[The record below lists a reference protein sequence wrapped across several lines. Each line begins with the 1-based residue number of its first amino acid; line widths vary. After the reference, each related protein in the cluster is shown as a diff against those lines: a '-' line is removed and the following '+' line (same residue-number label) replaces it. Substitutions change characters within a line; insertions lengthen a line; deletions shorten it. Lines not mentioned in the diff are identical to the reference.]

1 MKIHRNNILANDESD
16 LPQGDVDQK
25 KRYRRLLRYTIAL
38 VSIVAITPLIIMT
51 MINFY
56 QYRKAYRSDIVY
68 PITRQTTNIK
78 QSLESFLH
86 QRVSALKLVAK
97 EKKYEDLTDLKKLVQ
112 TLRHLKESCPG
123 FIDLSVIDS
132 EGKQVAYVGPYNLL
146 GKDYKD
152 QEWFNETSIKGVH
165 ISEVFLGYRNLPH
178 FLIAILNETE
188 NLNYYIIRSTI
199 DTDELYRQITAQKLL
214 PSSDAFLINKD
225 GVLQTPSR
233 FHGDVLETTD
243 VPIPRYADEYGVI
256 ERDQVP
262 DAVEILGYAY
272 INNSPFILLE
282 TFHPESM
289 MGDWLSG
296 RNDILLI
303 LTISI
308 TVILIVIVWGSRHM
322 VRQIEI
328 SDQKR
333 TRILHQVEYT
343 SKMASIGRLAAG
355 VSHEINNPLA
365 IINENAGMI
374 QDILSVTS
382 DFPRKEKVLKNIN
395 SITRSV
401 ERCSKITHRLL
412 GFAKRIDTQTED
424 IRLDELIKEVAGFMS
439 RESMARNIKFIFE
452 NIESDIEIRSDRGQL
467 QQVFLNI
474 INNAVDAVDDGGVI
488 RINIIRSSE
497 EFVKVSISDNGEGIP
512 PGEIDRIFEPFFTR
526 KKEKG
531 TGLGLAITYGIIQK
545 LGGRI
550 EVDSQLNVGTNFD
563 IFLPVNPPSERI
575 NHEV

>member
-1 MKIHRNNILANDESD
+1 
-16 LPQGDVDQK
+16 
-25 KRYRRLLRYTIAL
+25 
-38 VSIVAITPLIIMT
+38 
-51 MINFY
+51 
-56 QYRKAYRSDIVY
+56 
-68 PITRQTTNIK
+68 
-78 QSLESFLH
+78 
-86 QRVSALKLVAK
+86 
-97 EKKYEDLTDLKKLVQ
+97 
-112 TLRHLKESCPG
+112 
-123 FIDLSVIDS
+123 
-132 EGKQVAYVGPYNLL
+132 GKQVAYVGPYNLL